1 MIKSVLSAV
10 SDNNKTRATSHAKSV
25 DLAHDQS
32 AIDRARALNEEFKR
46 AKAARQ
52 QSLEREKPAERGS
65 GERITSYAK
74 SVNMDAKESSL
85 DRTAPLKG
93 QFNRTQTAQEKPRP
107 HAREQQ
113 NVPEEKRRAEPPHAP
128 RAEPHL
134 RLPDGPI
141 RRAVDRQIDKEKLAK
156 ENERARQA
164 NAEYQARQ
172 RQANLNRTK
181 DMDRDM

>member
-1 MIKSVLSAV
+1 MVKFRTIV
-10 SDNNKTRATSHAKSV
+10 SDAAKTRATSHAKSV
-25 DLAHDQS
+25 DLTHDQS
-32 AIDRARALNEEFKR
+32 ALDRARALKEQFQN

-52 QSLEREKPAERGS
+52 KSIEREKPRERGS

-93 QFNRTQTAQEKPRP
+93 QFNRTQTAQEKPRA

-113 NVPEEKRRAEPPHAP
+113 NVPEIKRRAEPSHAP
-128 RAEPHL
+128 RAEQHL

-141 RRAVDRQIDKEKLAK
+141 RRAVDRQIDKEKLARD
-156 ENERARQA
+156 NERARQA

-172 RQANLNRTK
+172 RQARQDRNK
-181 DMDRDM
+181 EMDREM

>member
-1 MIKSVLSAV
+1 MIKSLPSTV
-10 SDNNKTRATSHAKSV
+10 SDDNKSRTTSHAKSV
-25 DLAHDQS
+25 DLTHDQS
-32 AIDRARALNEEFKR
+32 AIDRARALNEEFQR

-52 QSLEREKPAERGS
+52 KSLEREKPAERGS

-74 SVNMDAKESSL
+74 SVNMPGKENSL
-85 DRTAPLKG
+85 DRAAPLKA
-93 QFNRTQTAQEKPRP
+93 QFNRTQTPQEKPRA

-128 RAEPHL
+128 RAETHL
-134 RLPDGPI
+134 RLPEGQI
-141 RRAVDRQIDKEKLAK
+141 RRTVDKQIHNEKLAR
-156 ENERARQA
+156 ENQRARQA

-181 DMDRDM
+181 DMDRDI